1 METAQGYT
9 LQSLRNVQAF
19 LTHHAAVLPG
29 VVHTGTRRQLDATLV
44 ALADLVAEQAGSD
57 LAAQGATQRQRA
69 LRRALVRDHLT
80 PIARIARVALAG
92 TPALEALRLP
102 RGRPTAHRL
111 AAAAHGMAEAA
122 TPYAELFIAAGL
134 AADFLGQLH
143 GAADALLAA
152 LDQRARSQG
161 RRRGATAGLRATLS
175 AGRTLVH
182 VLDAFVQTALVDEPA
197 LLAGWE
203 ASQRVQRLPGR
214 RRAPATTGAAIPEAT
229 GFVIPE
235 ATASA
240 ISEATASAI
249 SDATAAAPQ
258 PAPDAVADPHARSG
272 VRAVDPVASEG
283 DHQQRLLRRTGHAAR
298 TRSIAVYQLMP
309 SRLTRFADGRLRS
322 LFGGRTADHSERR
335 E

>member
-9 LQSLRNVQAF
+9 LQSLRSVQAF
-19 LTHHAAVLPG
+19 LTHHAAALPG
-29 VVHTGTRRQLDATLV
+29 VVHTGTYRQLVETLATLS
-44 ALADLVAEQAGSD
+44 ALVAEQAGSD

-69 LRRALVRDHLT
+69 LRRALLRDHLT
-80 PIARIARVALAG
+80 PIARIARVALSE
-92 TPALEALRLP
+92 TPALEPLRLP
-102 RGRPTAHRL
+102 RGRPTAEQL

-122 TPYAELFIAAGL
+122 APYAELFVAAGL
-134 AADFLGQLH
+134 AADFRAQLH
-143 GAADALLAA
+143 DAADALLAS
-152 LDQRARSQG
+152 LDHRARRQG
-161 RRRGATAGLRATLS
+161 QRTGATAGLRATLS
-175 AGRTLVH
+175 AGRKLVH

-197 LLAGWE
+197 LLASW
-203 ASQRVQRLPGR
+203 AAAQRVQRLPGR
-214 RRAPATTGAAIPEAT
+214 RSAPATTVDA
-229 GFVIPE
+229 IPE

-249 SDATAAAPQ
+249 SEPKAPAAMSDATAAAPQ
-258 PAPDAVADPHARSG
+258 PVPDVVADPRNRSG
-272 VRAVDPVASEG
+272 VRAADPVASEA

-298 TRSIAVYQLMP
+298 TRSIAVYQLP